1 MISFDQVLLLEERV
15 ESAVKKIEQLN
26 AENAALRA
34 KVAELSNALN
44 AKSEQFSS
52 FQSDQSKIEE
62 GILKALSRLNAVEN
76 VVLQAS
82 GAAQSV
88 SVSSE
93 HIASEQTRSE
103 SVTST
108 QTQPVAE
115 PVQVVQGN
123 VPEPKEPVTA
133 ALSQDTKQVQGV
145 PVQNAVPS
153 FDSMNV
159 SEPGKENM
167 ERQAEPVSSEEN
179 VQNQHLPQE
188 IDVPVERLAPNTSV
202 LGQDEAGSAGS
213 ESIPSDVG
221 FEYGESDPS
230 VSKRSDVFQQ
240 AAVAKPVGQNAR
252 IEADSQSQSAQPM
265 FDIF

>member
-93 HIASEQTRSE
+93 HIANEQARSE

-123 VPEPKEPVTA
+123 VPEPKEPVAQAQPQNTNQA
-133 ALSQDTKQVQGV
+133 QNV
-145 PVQNAVPS
+145 PVQNAEPS

-159 SEPGKENM
+159 SEPIPGQKS
-167 ERQAEPVSSEEN
+167 QSLEPVQPIPEEIE
-179 VQNQHLPQE
+179 VPVSQGEQNQPEPMSQNSQ
-188 IDVPVERLAPNTSV
+188 VSSV
-202 LGQDEAGSAGS
+202 S
-213 ESIPSDVG
+213 ESISSEIG
-221 FEYGESDPS
+221 FEFGDSDS
-230 VSKRSDVFQQ
+230 S
-240 AAVAKPVGQNAR
+240 
-252 IEADSQSQSAQPM
+252 SQGNSQSAQDSQDAPSQPM

>member
-93 HIASEQTRSE
+93 HIANEQARSE

-123 VPEPKEPVTA
+123 VPEPKEPVAQAQPQNTNQA
-133 ALSQDTKQVQGV
+133 QSV
-145 PVQNAVPS
+145 PVQNAEPS

-159 SEPGKENM
+159 SEPIPEQKS
-167 ERQAEPVSSEEN
+167 QSLEPVQPIPEEI
-179 VQNQHLPQE
+179 E
-188 IDVPVERLAPNTSV
+188 VPVSQGGQTQPEPMSQNSQVPSV
-202 LGQDEAGSAGS
+202 S
-213 ESIPSDVG
+213 ESISSEIG
-221 FEYGESDPS
+221 FEFGDSDSSSQGNSQPA
-230 VSKRSDVFQQ
+230 Q
-240 AAVAKPVGQNAR
+240 
-252 IEADSQSQSAQPM
+252 DSQGAPSQPM

>member
-93 HIASEQTRSE
+93 HIANEQARSE

-108 QTQPVAE
+108 QAE

-123 VPEPKEPVTA
+123 VSEPKEPVAQAQPQNTNQA
-133 ALSQDTKQVQGV
+133 QNV
-145 PVQNAVPS
+145 PVQNAEPS

-159 SEPGKENM
+159 SEPIPEQKS
-167 ERQAEPVSSEEN
+167 QPLEPVQPIPEEI
-179 VQNQHLPQE
+179 E
-188 IDVPVERLAPNTSV
+188 VPVSQGGQTQPEPMSQNSQVSSV
-202 LGQDEAGSAGS
+202 S
-213 ESIPSDVG
+213 ESISSEIG
-221 FEYGESDPS
+221 FEFGDSDSSSQGNSQPA
-230 VSKRSDVFQQ
+230 Q
-240 AAVAKPVGQNAR
+240 
-252 IEADSQSQSAQPM
+252 DSQGAPSQPM